1 MRQRLRLASV
11 SPKLLD
17 VYAEDGMT
25 LDQLMGF
32 TVNPDHAR
40 QEQVWEAL
48 QRSYT
53 KEPHQIRRMLTEG
66 AVRASDKRAQFVGV
80 EAYEDAGG
88 VILRDLFNSTMAAGC
103 RTLACSTAW

>member
-1 MRQRLRLASV
+1 
-11 SPKLLD
+11 
-17 VYAEDGMT
+17 MT
-25 LDQLMGF
+25 LDQVMAF

-66 AVRASDKRAQFVGV
+66 AVRASDKRAQFVGI
-80 EAYEDAGG
+80 EAYEGAGG
-88 VILRDLFNSTMAAGC
+88 AILRDLFSQGLQGCKGHAARNRRRRPRPHRNEDLHRDPRCGFP
-103 RTLACSTAW
+103 RS